1 MAVYWAYRPLNSV
14 YIKILRMIKRQ
25 PKRFRNSGIPE
36 SISGNASLKRA
47 VQQLPEHYNFEIYKC
62 IWQIQ
67 LKAVSVVALQ
77 FPEGLLM
84 FSTMIADI
92 LEEFGNVRVIIMG
105 DVTYGACCI
114 DDFTA
119 KALGADFLIHYG
131 HSWYLSNLIL
141 V

>member
-1 MAVYWAYRPLNSV
+1 
-14 YIKILRMIKRQ
+14 MIKRQ
-25 PKRFRNSGIPE
+25 PLKRFRNSGIPE
-36 SISGNASLKRA
+36 AISGNAALKRA
-47 VQQLPEHYNFEIYKC
+47 VAQLPIHYNFEIYKS

-67 LKAVSVVALQ
+67 LKMSQVVALQ

-92 LEEFGNVRVIIMG
+92 LEEFAKVRVIIMG

-119 KALGADFLIHYG
+119 KALGADFMIHYG
-131 HSWYLSNLIL
+131 HSWW

>member
-1 MAVYWAYRPLNSV
+1 MCTFCIADKA
-14 YIKILRMIKRQ
+14 LRFEPEMIKRE
-25 PKRFRNSGIPE
+25 PLKRFRNSGIPE
-36 SISGNASLKRA
+36 SITSNAALKKV
-47 VQQLPEHYNFEIYKC
+47 VQQLPQHYNFEIYKC
-62 IWQIQ
+62 IWQIE
-67 LKAVSVVALQ
+67 LKKAKVVALQ

-92 LEEFGNVRVIIMG
+92 LQEFAKVKVLIMG

-131 HSWYLSNLIL
+131 HSW
-141 V
+141 